1 VVTTAEANVAI
12 ALDPGFGGAR
22 IEADGRV
29 VETVERLAIA
39 ELAFRYE
46 PEYATLVALDE
57 HESLIAGLRR
67 RQIII
72 DSPRVLAR
80 DERGGAG

>member
-1 VVTTAEANVAI
+1 VVTTAETHVAI

-29 VETVERLAIA
+29 VDTVEQLALA
-39 ELAFRYE
+39 DLAFSYE

-67 RQIII
+67 RRIII

-80 DERGGAG
+80 DERDGAG